1 MVEAAAPAACM
12 TALRRRQQQLSQVAS
27 RVRQLL
33 QRRCHHRLCRRHQ
46 PRRHAAVPRTWSAP
60 PPTAPRSSFGRRRR
74 SPRLLR
80 TDVARG
86 SGIRQVGTLT
96 LPQATVRTMAWMTK
110 MTRRTM
116 KMTNCLKHCYYHL
129 CVDFFACY
137 YYYSCCS
144 VSPSK
149 NCNRAWP
156 IATPPARP
164 AATRRGTGSAGGAER
179 QRGAIPTVSGVSNTV
194 LLLLSALVLLLL

>member
-12 TALRRRQQQLSQVAS
+12 TALRRRQQQLRQVAS

-129 CVDFFACY
+129 CVDFFACN
-137 YYYSCCS
+137 YYYSCCF
-144 VSPSK
+144 VAIF
-149 NCNRAWP
+149 CREFAH
-156 IATPPARP
+156 IFCFCE
-164 AATRRGTGSAGGAER
+164 RRDFSLKFLILLCRCSIRSA
-179 QRGAIPTVSGVSNTV
+179 I
-194 LLLLSALVLLLL
+194 LVKV